1 MSWVIPIHLAP
12 LTNQIHNQ
20 RGLGTPRFTHN
31 QHKVVE
37 VLGQRV
43 RNTRVDLVAIEF
55 EFGQA
60 DIGTTRLLADAH
72 LL

>member
-1 MSWVIPIHLAP
+1 MRSNFLLYILPRLQIKFIISVVLELA
-12 LTNQIHNQ
+12 
-20 RGLGTPRFTHN
+20 HN

-43 RNTRVDLVAIEF
+43 RDTRVDLVAIEF
-55 EFGQA
+55 EFGQT